1 MTSNW
6 YGILGLS
13 MTLLGAGLLWLGVR
27 FFRSTE
33 KGFADVI

>member
-13 MTLLGAGLLWLGVR
+13 MTLLGAGLLWLAMRRVR
-27 FFRSTE
+27 
-33 KGFADVI
+33 